1 VTDQGSAAISSSG
14 NMPTWDARSA
24 RVAARVDFAFA
35 SVQARK
41 PSSKSH
47 PPFLRCIGCG
57 RRGRF
62 VDPFPKIP
70 AVRMRNFD
78 D

>member
-1 VTDQGSAAISSSG
+1 VTDQGSASITSSG

-24 RVAARVDFAFA
+24 RVADRVGFAAA
-35 SVQARK
+35 SVQLRK
-41 PSSKSH
+41 LSSKPR

-70 AVRMRNFD
+70 QLGC
-78 D
+78 